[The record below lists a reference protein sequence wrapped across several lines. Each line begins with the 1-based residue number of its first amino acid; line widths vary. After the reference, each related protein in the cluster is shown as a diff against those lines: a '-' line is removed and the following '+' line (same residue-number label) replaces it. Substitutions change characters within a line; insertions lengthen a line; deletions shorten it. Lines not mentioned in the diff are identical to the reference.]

1 MKINRKLFRWSCFS
15 DMNIYLIGF
24 MGSGKSTIGRMLAKR
39 LDYRFI
45 DLDEEIER
53 DAGCKISEIF
63 AQHGEAHFRGLEID
77 HLKRTTSLANVVVST
92 GGGAPC
98 HDNNMELMNANGLT
112 VYLKPDNKM
121 LADRLMNSQGTRP
134 LIANK
139 TYNELLGFIEQTLTI
154 RDNFY
159 TKANV
164 IIANPSRDVSKIVE
178 IIKPYLTH
186 AR

>member
-1 MKINRKLFRWSCFS
+1 MKINWKLFRWSCFS

-63 AQHGEAHFRGLEID
+63 AQHGEAHFRGLETD
-77 HLKRTTSLANVVVST
+77 HLKRTTSLANVVLST

-154 RDNFY
+154 RDSFY